1 MPQNYKS
8 SLDAYGYRYDKN
20 DRAELCKGTVEYLVP
35 DQYSIRALQE
45 RNYVFL
51 IDASEKSIQSG
62 LFESIIN
69 TIKLYVDR
77 DDFIDTHHKMSKL
90 GIITYDSQVHF
101 YNINNVGEDIPA
113 VTMSDVDDPF
123 APLPASALLI
133 NVAQGKDRIM
143 QLIDMLVEVFLGNPK
158 EIDEDGNGPGSGL
171 YRGPNYLKSGNAF
184 GAAVEATAKCLD
196 SVGGRI
202 LAFQSSLPTVGKGS
216 MQNREDTRLY
226 GRNEEVAMWYPDQN
240 KPSYKKL
247 GQYCAQKQ
255 ISIDTF
261 SCYSN
266 DEKKKDTTSHGSSP
280 SNFTDVAT
288 VGLLSKLTGGETL
301 RFQSFSQKK

>member
-77 DDFIDTHHKMSKL
+77 DDFIDSHHKMSKL

-196 SVGGRI
+196 SVGGEYLHFSRPYRLLERAI
-202 LAFQSSLPTVGKGS
+202 CKTERTHDS
-216 MQNREDTRLY
+216 MVEMKKWPCGIQTKTNLRTRNWVSIAP
-226 GRNEEVAMWYPDQN
+226 RNKYR
-240 KPSYKKL
+240 
-247 GQYCAQKQ
+247 
-255 ISIDTF
+255 
-261 SCYSN
+261 
-266 DEKKKDTTSHGSSP
+266 
-280 SNFTDVAT
+280 
-288 VGLLSKLTGGETL
+288 LTHFRAIVLT
-301 RFQSFSQKK
+301 